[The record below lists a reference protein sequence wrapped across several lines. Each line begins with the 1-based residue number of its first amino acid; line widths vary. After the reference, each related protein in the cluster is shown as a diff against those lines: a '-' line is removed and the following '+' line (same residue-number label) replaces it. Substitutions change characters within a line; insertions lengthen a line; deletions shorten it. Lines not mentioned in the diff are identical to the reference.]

1 MNGSYGYG
9 FHDLRTD
16 MQVTNRTLP
25 AYLRGAGHP
34 DLADIIETAE
44 PEPEAQAEALEEIQA
59 ELDEGTEGH
68 DVITRMMNA
77 LRSALTER
85 DG

>member
-1 MNGSYGYG
+1 MIDGFEYGYRD
-9 FHDLRTD
+9 FRTD

-44 PEPEAQAEALEEIQA
+44 LNPEAQAEALEAIQA
-59 ELDEGTEGH
+59 ELDEGAEEH
-68 DVITRMMNA
+68 DVITRMKNA
-77 LRSALTER
+77 LRDALGQR
-85 DG
+85 